1 MKNAYTK
8 KKRLFLLIVYFA
20 FAFFLYL
27 IFKFVKSI
35 VPNISIDDSWINI
48 GSSIISAIIS
58 SILIWIKKIRDFLV
72 NYFLSSNLNE
82 LPKKLNELPK
92 KYDES
97 KIKVLWIDD
106 DTSIKDIYG
115 PILENYGCDSVKFT
129 EDIKGMNE
137 VQDYQIICCD
147 YNGVGGA
154 LRVTDGSYLMDM
166 IRKNYYDKIV
176 IAISSQTQFNVPNMP
191 CDLFIHRG
199 PQFHVK
205 SVASSIQKWKNFYSH
220 PSYFWRLCTSRIVEE
235 FNENMEMEI
244 KEAFIIDYLN
254 NNTNELEK
262 LNETNY
268 KREYKTLIN
277 SCKRYINLMKK

>member
-8 KKRLFLLIVYFA
+8 KKRLFLLIVFFA
-20 FAFFLYL
+20 VASFLYF
-27 IFKFVKSI
+27 IFTFIFTFIKSI
-35 VPNISIDDSWINI
+35 VPNISIDNSWIDRSI
-48 GSSIISAIIS
+48 EIISAIIS
-58 SILIWIKKIRDFLV
+58 AIIPTMLIWVKKIRDFLV

-82 LPKKLNELPK
+82 LPKK
-92 KYDES
+92 YDES

-106 DTSIKDIYG
+106 EKRIKDRYE
-115 PILENYGCDSVKFT
+115 PILENYGCGSVVFT
-129 EDIKGMNE
+129 KDIRSMNE
-137 VQDYQIICCD
+137 VLDYQIICCD
-147 YNGVGGA
+147 YNGVGKAFGN
-154 LRVTDGSYLMDM
+154 DGSILMDM
-166 IRKNYYDKIV
+166 IRENYYDKIV
-176 IAISSQTQFNVPNMP
+176 IAISSQNQFKEPNMS
-191 CDLFIHRG
+191 CDLFIQRG
-199 PQFHVK
+199 AQFNVR
-205 SVASSIQKWKNFYSH
+205 SVASSIQTWKNFYSH

-268 KREYKTLIN
+268 KREYKTLID

>member
-8 KKRLFLLIVYFA
+8 KKILFLLIVVFA
-20 FAFFLYL
+20 VAFFLYL
-27 IFKFVKSI
+27 IFKLVTSI
-35 VPNISIDDSWINI
+35 VPNISIDDSWIDRGI
-48 GSSIISAIIS
+48 SIISAIIPFM
-58 SILIWIKKIRDFLV
+58 LIWVKKIRDFLV

-97 KIKVLWIDD
+97 KIKVIWIDD

-129 EDIKGMNE
+129 EDIRGVNE
-137 VQDYQIICCD
+137 VLDYQIICCD
-147 YNGVGGA
+147 YNGVGKAFGN
-154 LRVTDGSYLMDM
+154 DGSILMDM

-176 IAISSQTQFNVPNMP
+176 IAISSQNQFKEPNMS
-191 CDLFIHRG
+191 CDLFIQRG
-199 PQFHVK
+199 AQFNVR
-205 SVASSIQKWKNFYSH
+205 SVASSIQTWKNFYSH

-268 KREYKTLIN
+268 KREYKTLID

>member
-1 MKNAYTK
+1 
-8 KKRLFLLIVYFA
+8 
-20 FAFFLYL
+20 
-27 IFKFVKSI
+27 
-35 VPNISIDDSWINI
+35 
-48 GSSIISAIIS
+48 
-58 SILIWIKKIRDFLV
+58 
-72 NYFLSSNLNE
+72 
-82 LPKKLNELPK
+82 
-92 KYDES
+92 
-97 KIKVLWIDD
+97 
-106 DTSIKDIYG
+106 
-115 PILENYGCDSVKFT
+115 
-129 EDIKGMNE
+129 MNE
-137 VQDYQIICCD
+137 VLDYQIICCD
-147 YNGVGGA
+147 YNGVGRA
-154 LRVTDGSYLMDM
+154 LGNDGSDLMDM
-166 IRKNYYDKIV
+166 IRHKYYDKIV

-199 PQFHVK
+199 PQFNVK

-268 KREYKTLIN
+268 KREYKTLID